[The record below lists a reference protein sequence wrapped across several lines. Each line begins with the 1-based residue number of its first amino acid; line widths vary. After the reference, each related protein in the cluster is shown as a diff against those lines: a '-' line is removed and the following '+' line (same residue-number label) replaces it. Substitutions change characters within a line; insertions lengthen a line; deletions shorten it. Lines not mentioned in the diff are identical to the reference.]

1 MTPRIEK
8 ISSVLVLDVGGSHVK
23 CIATGQKAPI
33 EFISGQRM
41 TPARMMKNIL
51 KVTSGWQFDAVSI
64 GYPGVVR
71 RGRIVRDPRN
81 LGPGWI
87 GFDFEAAFGCP
98 VKIINDAAMQ
108 ALGSYEGGKMLFL
121 GLGTGLG
128 SALIVDGVIAAMEL
142 GHLHSGG
149 GHDYEYF
156 LGEKGRKRMGNK
168 KWRRKVEEVVDGFRE
183 ALLPDYIVLGGGDV
197 AHLKRLPPQ
206 TRRGDNAYAFLGGFR
221 LWERHN
227 KNAEGAVGTGWNI
240 ADEGCWHDSPANPPA
255 GGVYTATGDGK
266 MALNDVVFLLD
277 CDNTLLDNDR
287 VQDDLRMHLASE
299 FGPECRD
306 RYWGILEALRAE
318 LGYVD
323 YLGALQRYRLGA
335 PGDSHVLQM
344 SEFLVDYP
352 FADRL
357 YPGALDAIAHLR
369 AWGPT
374 VVLSDGDVVFQPRKV
389 ERSGLWN
396 AVEGRVLIYI
406 HKEQMLDDL
415 ERHYPARHYVMVDD
429 KLRILAAMKEVMGD
443 RLTTV
448 FPRQG
453 HYALDPDNLAAYP
466 PADVT
471 IERIADL
478 LNFDYPASLGPT
490 KADDQRGESNT
501 PGAVRA

>member
-1 MTPRIEK
+1 MTPRTEK
-8 ISSVLVLDVGGSHVK
+8 ISTVLVLDVGGSHVK
-23 CIATGQKAPI
+23 CIATGQKAPL
-33 EFISGQRM
+33 EFISGPRM
-41 TPARMMKNIL
+41 TPARMMKEIL

-87 GFDFEAAFGCP
+87 GFDFEAAFGRP

-128 SALIVDGVIAAMEL
+128 SALILDGVIAAMEL
-142 GHLHSGG
+142 GHLRSAG
-149 GHDYEYF
+149 GHDYEYS
-156 LGEKGRKRMGNK
+156 LGEQGRKRMGKK
-168 KWRRKVEEVVDGFRE
+168 KWRRKVAEVVAGFRD

-197 AHLKRLPPQ
+197 AHLKRLPPH
-206 TRRGDNAYAFLGGFR
+206 TRRGDNSYAFLGGFR
-221 LWERHN
+221 LWEQQER
-227 KNAEGAVGTGWNI
+227 NAEGAAGPGWNI
-240 ADEGCWHDSPANPPA
+240 ADDGGTHHSPANPVIANVKPA
-255 GGVYTATGDGK
+255 VD
-266 MALNDVVFLLD
+266 DVVFLLD

-306 RYWGILEALRAE
+306 RYWEILEALRAE

-323 YLGALQRYRLGA
+323 YLGALQRYRLGV
-335 PGDSHVLQM
+335 PGDPRLLQM

-357 YPGALDAIAHLR
+357 YPGALEAVAHLR

-374 VVLSDGDVVFQPRKV
+374 VVFSDGDVVFQPRKI

-415 ERHYPARHYVMVDD
+415 ERHYPAHHYVMVDD
-429 KLRILAAMKEVMGD
+429 KLRILAAMKAILGD

-453 HYALDPDNLAAYP
+453 HYALDPDNLAVYA

-478 LNFDYPASLGPT
+478 LNFEYPALLGPAQT
-490 KADDQRGESNT
+490 GDQIEDSST
-501 PGAVRA
+501 PRSVRA

>member
-1 MTPRIEK
+1 MTLQTEK
-8 ISSVLVLDVGGSHVK
+8 TATVLVLDVGGSHVK
-23 CIATGQKAPI
+23 CIATGQKTPV
-33 EFISGQRM
+33 EFNSGPRM
-41 TPARMMKNIL
+41 TPARMMKKIL

-87 GFDFEAAFGCP
+87 GFDFEAAFGRP

-142 GHLHSGG
+142 GHLHSTG

-156 LGEKGRKRMGNK
+156 LGEQGRRRMGKK
-168 KWRRKVEEVVDGFRE
+168 KWRRKVEEVVEGFRA
-183 ALLPDYIVLGGGDV
+183 ALLPDSIVLGGGDV
-197 AHLKRLPPQ
+197 ANLKRLPPD
-206 TRRGDNAYAFLGGFR
+206 TRRGDNSYAFLGGFR
-221 LWERHN
+221 LWERQESN
-227 KNAEGAVGTGWNI
+227 EAGAPASGWNI
-240 ADEGCWHDSPANPPA
+240 ADEGRRHRSSANTVAGKLKPAL
-255 GGVYTATGDGK
+255 D
-266 MALNDVVFLLD
+266 DVVFLLD

-306 RYWGILEALRAE
+306 RYWEILEALRAE

-323 YLGALQRYRLGA
+323 YLGALQRYRLGV
-335 PGDSHVLQM
+335 PGDPRLLQM

-357 YPGALDAIAHLR
+357 YPGALEAIAHLR

-374 VVLSDGDVVFQPRKV
+374 VVLSDGDVVFQPRKI

-429 KLRILAAMKEVMGD
+429 KLRILAAMKEVMGE

-453 HYALDPDNLAAYP
+453 HYALDPGNLAAYP

-471 IERIADL
+471 IERISDL
-478 LNFDYPASLGPT
+478 LNFDYPASLGPA
-490 KADDQRGESNT
+490 KSVDQSGESNT
-501 PGAVRA
+501 RGVVRA